1 MNAFPD
7 IESEAAALASI
18 EGSPPPLTDP
28 PPGCRF
34 APRCPFAEPDCTAA
48 MPQAETIAPDH
59 WAACRRAGEAA
70 ILRPRARE
78 AATWR
83 Q

>member
-1 MNAFPD
+1 
-7 IESEAAALASI
+7 
-18 EGSPPPLTDP
+18 
-28 PPGCRF
+28 
-34 APRCPFAEPDCTAA
+34 